1 MASSLFG
8 DSPKQ
13 SPQMS
18 RFDSIIQAA
27 KGNPQQ
33 MYNTLLQSD
42 PRFAQFAHENSG
54 LSPQDI
60 AKKYGIDWGTV
71 QKMLGKRR

>member
-1 MASSLFG
+1 
-8 DSPKQ
+8 
-13 SPQMS
+13 MS

-42 PRFAQFAHENSG
+42 PRFAHENAG
-54 LSPQDI
+54 LPPQDI
-60 AKKYGIDWGTV
+60 AKKYGVDWGMA
-71 QKMLGKRR
+71 QKMLVNRQ